1 MLKLLKSL
9 TTPTPGTYACQ
20 LVSTVVKPTSNGGQ
34 QLVIE
39 VDDGGGAIKLSF
51 FEKHPWFPTGSKL
64 PKGECLSITGT
75 FHADQ
80 WGVQCPDLKSGPLN
94 EHETTKLFAGPEKLA
109 AKQLHDWQVIREI
122 IDCMP
127 ADNSYRAL
135 LLLFLADHETS
146 FRRAAAARANH
157 HARRGGLVEHVS
169 FMMRNVI
176 SICGNYTELYPQMDR
191 NLALCGTFL
200 HDVGKLWENNYPVA
214 GFEQQYD
221 LGAEAIG
228 HIPIGIQIATT
239 YWNRLPEA
247 MRGEFHKLRALQ
259 HLIASHHGTKE
270 WGSPVEPACPEAIIL
285 HFVDNIDAK
294 INMMVDCIATS
305 ERPAPF
311 LVKKVFPMERNVI
324 LFGTMPQTSGESA
337 QK

>member
-1 MLKLLKSL
+1 MLKNLKLL
-9 TTPTPGTYACQ
+9 TTPTPGSYACQ
-20 LVSTVVKPTSNGGQ
+20 IVSTLVKPTSNGGQ

-64 PKGECLSITGT
+64 PKGECLTISGT

-80 WGVQCPDLKSGPLN
+80 WGVQCPDLKSSYLTAD
-94 EHETTKLFAGPEKLA
+94 EKLKLFAGPEQLA

-127 ADNSYRAL
+127 EDNSYRAL
-135 LLLFLADHETS
+135 LLLFLKAHEAL
-146 FRRAAAARANH
+146 FRRAAAARGNH

-169 FMMRNVI
+169 FMMRNVA
-176 SICGNYTELYPQMDR
+176 SLCGNYAELYPAIDR
-191 NLALCGTFL
+191 NLCLCATFL
-200 HDVGKLWENNYPVA
+200 HDVGKLWENNYHEA
-214 GFEQQYD
+214 GFEQGYD
-221 LGAEAIG
+221 LAAEAIG
-228 HIPIGIQIATT
+228 HIVIGIQIATA
-239 YWNRLPEA
+239 YWNRLPES
-247 MRGEFHKLRALQ
+247 MRAEMHKLRALQ
-259 HLIASHHGTKE
+259 HCIASHHGTKE
-270 WGSPVEPACPEAIIL
+270 WGSPVEPSCPEAIIL

-294 INMMVDCIATS
+294 MNMMVDCIATS

-324 LFGTMPQTSGESA
+324 LFGTVSGQPA